1 MTAKRGAVFLD
12 RDGTINEQMGYINHL
27 SRFQLL
33 PGVGRAIER
42 LNQAGWPVVVVS
54 NQSGVA
60 RGYFPPDLVEEV
72 HDLMVELLSRDG
84 ARLDGIY
91 YCPHHP
97 RAELDDFRREC
108 NCRKPRTGLFEQAA
122 LDLNLDLSESYV
134 VGDRSSDLKA
144 GRNIGAK
151 SILVLTGYG
160 RGELEYVLPRKGVKP
175 DFVAETLNDAVD
187 HILNTAQVE

>member
-33 PGVGRAIER
+33 PGVGQAIKR

-60 RGYFPPDLVEEV
+60 RGYFPPDLIGSV
-72 HDLMVELLSRDG
+72 HDLMAELLERDG
-84 ARLDGIY
+84 ARLDGVY

-97 RAELDDFRREC
+97 RAELDDFRQEC
-108 NCRKPRTGLFEQAA
+108 KCRKPQAGLFKQAA
-122 LDLNLDLSESYV
+122 SELGLDLSKSYV
-134 VGDRSSDLKA
+134 IGDRVSDLES
-144 GRNIGAK
+144 GLNIGAK

-160 RGELEYVLPRKGVKP
+160 RGEHEYVLPEKNITRILWPKP
-175 DFVAETLNDAVD
+175 
-187 HILNTAQVE
+187 